1 MSETDYASQLKIEND
16 KLEKEIQKKQSE
28 FNVYG
33 RVNDYYLQDEV
44 LFVYIQKILTILYAA
59 IYLFFIYFLYINQEK
74 YGKPTIIF
82 YLFIYALLPFTLH
95 LVSRFLYSLFI
106 STLHLFNN
114 GNASYLYADPK
125 VPTDS

>member
-1 MSETDYASQLKIEND
+1 MSETDYASQLKIENN
-16 KLEKEIQKKQSE
+16 KLETEIQKKQSE

-44 LFVYIQKILTILYAA
+44 LFVYIQKILTILYGA

-106 STLHLFNN
+106 SVLHLFNN

>member
-1 MSETDYASQLKIEND
+1 MSETDYASQLKIENN

-28 FNVYG
+28 VNVYG

-74 YGKPTIIF
+74 YGKPTIIL
-82 YLFIYALLPFTLH
+82 YLFIFALLPFTLQII
-95 LVSRFLYSLFI
+95 SRFLYSLFI
-106 STLHLFNN
+106 SALHLFNN

-125 VPTDS
+125 VPTDR

>member
-1 MSETDYASQLKIEND
+1 MSETDYASQLKIENN
-16 KLEKEIQKKQSE
+16 KLETEIQKKQSE

-44 LFVYIQKILTILYAA
+44 LFVYIQKILTILYGA

-106 STLHLFNN
+106 SVLHLFNN

-125 VPTDS
+125 VPTGP

>member
-1 MSETDYASQLKIEND
+1 MSETDYASQLKIENN
-16 KLEKEIQKKQSE
+16 KLETEIQKKQSE

-44 LFVYIQKILTILYAA
+44 LFVYIQKILTILYGA

-106 STLHLFNN
+106 SVLHLFNN

-125 VPTDS
+125 VPTDP

>member
-1 MSETDYASQLKIEND
+1 MSRIFMIVPVTSLFLLISMYRVFLSGVF
-16 KLEKEIQKKQSE
+16 QS
-28 FNVYG
+28 
-33 RVNDYYLQDEV
+33 
-44 LFVYIQKILTILYAA
+44 TS
-59 IYLFFIYFLYINQEK
+59 FL
-74 YGKPTIIF
+74 F

-106 STLHLFNN
+106 SALHLFNN